1 MFGLYPLQKQLCEER
16 VGGGGGGGGAL
27 MLKLFDSE
35 TYGDNETLGIQILQ
49 NKKYS
54 EEKWGNLTP
63 KGVRVG

>member
-1 MFGLYPLQKQLCEER
+1 
-16 VGGGGGGGGAL
+16 